1 MWSQCACVTTT
12 VVTAAGSMPSAGSA
26 WAGVLS
32 QARRRRSPTAGA
44 KPVSTRVTSPSGS
57 RMTQK

>member
-12 VVTAAGSMPSAGSA
+12 VATAAGSMPSFGRVS
-26 WAGVLS
+26 AGVVCQL
-32 QARRRRSPTAGA
+32 RRLRSAAAGA
-44 KPVSTRVTSPSGS
+44 KPVSTMVTVPSVS